1 MANVLPLD
9 AQKRIRAAY
18 RARFILAFSL
28 LALVLALAAGLSL
41 TPARV
46 ALGIAAPA
54 EIVPPEKREQEHV
67 KAVTRAQALV
77 REVGPTLSSTSSP
90 IAGVAEALRVKPEAV
105 RVERI
110 LFERGSEES
119 KLTLTGSASRDGIL
133 AFRTALTESGAFTSV
148 TVPVGALVGSQGG
161 RFQITLNGAF

>member
-18 RARFILAFSL
+18 RARFILAFSM
-28 LALVLALAAGLSL
+28 LALVAGLSL

-77 REVGPTLSSTSSP
+77 REVAPTLSSTSSP
-90 IAGVAEALRVKPEAV
+90 IAGVAEALRVKPAAV
-105 RVERI
+105 RVERL
-110 LFERGSEES
+110 LFERGDEES
-119 KLTLTGSASRDGIL
+119 KFTLTGSASRDGSL
-133 AFRTALTESGAFTSV
+133 ALRT
-148 TVPVGALVGSQGG
+148 P
-161 RFQITLNGAF
+161 